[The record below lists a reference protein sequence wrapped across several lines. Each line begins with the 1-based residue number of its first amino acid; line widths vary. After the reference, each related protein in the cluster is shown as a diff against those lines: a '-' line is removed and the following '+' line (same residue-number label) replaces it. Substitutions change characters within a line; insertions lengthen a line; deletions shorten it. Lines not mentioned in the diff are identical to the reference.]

1 MAERICEKYP
11 QLDVAQIDKLLLM
24 DASQLDTLLASH
36 VDALTLLEAAET
48 GISYQTFKELSSNGA
63 SHNLLDS

>member
-24 DASQLDTLLASH
+24 DASQLDTILDSR
-36 VDALTLLEAAET
+36 VDAATLLEAAET
-48 GISYQTFKELSSNGA
+48 GISYQTFKELSNGA
-63 SHNLLDS
+63 SHKHLDS